1 MVGEIRDT
9 ETAHL
14 AVRVALTGHLVLS
27 TLHTNDA
34 PSSINR
40 LVDMGVPNF
49 LLASSIRAIAAQR
62 LVRKLCVHCS
72 KEIEVTQEQ
81 SRQLDIP
88 AGTKIYHPVGCPA
101 CRFTGYSGRT
111 VISEIMVVDEH
122 VSEMISNA
130 AQTLALRDYA
140 REHGMVT
147 MRESAKKKVLEGIT
161 SAEEMLMATMF
172 D

>member
-1 MVGEIRDT
+1 M
-9 ETAHL
+9 
-14 AVRVALTGHLVLS
+14 
-27 TLHTNDA
+27 
-34 PSSINR
+34 P
-40 LVDMGVPNF
+40 F
-49 LLASSIRAIAAQR
+49 
-62 LVRKLCVHCS
+62 HC
-72 KEIEVTQEQ
+72 
-81 SRQLDIP
+81 
-88 AGTKIYHPVGCPA
+88 
-101 CRFTGYSGRT
+101 YSGRT